1 MLTDTFQAITA
12 QAKQGKLRPAQT
24 RFDRNGLERL
34 RDEKR
39 SRDFYRLESPRT
51 AQHEFRDPHRHA
63 SNYAYVRLECAPA
76 DDLSFE
82 ARVSW
87 PPTSLGEGPVFE
99 RAIAEIVADELLSGV
114 DQHSGC
120 EITLVE
126 VSRRRTDTV
135 RMPRI
140 GSFHVGVVYLSGR

>member
-1 MLTDTFQAITA
+1 MA
-12 QAKQGKLRPAQT
+12 T
-24 RFDRNGLERL
+24 RFDRNDLERL

-51 AQHEFRDPHRHA
+51 VQHEFRDPHRHA
-63 SNYAYVRLECAPA
+63 SNYAYVRLECSPA

-87 PPTSLGEGPVFE
+87 PPASLGEGPVFE

-120 EITLVE
+120 EIRLVE
-126 VSRRRTDTV
+126 VRYDEVGSSQLAFMKAAKSAMQELLLGGDWKLVAR
-135 RMPRI
+135 PRK
-140 GSFHVGVVYLSGR
+140 